1 MRANRLAAVAEVPWE
16 NLLLGGHYESG
27 VYPVALQLV
36 DLPIIRAVQKLENI
50 NQADGRLPVCAYS
63 AELSGRRPDGS
74 RYKVLVKGDDQHGLP
89 YGADGDI
96 FFALFKIADEMADS
110 DRTGLFSTGEFPDP
124 TVGMIARAMG
134 RPMNGDTSRRIR
146 EALHRLSHVRIEMH
160 VNQQA
165 SDIGL
170 ALLTNCGDNVS
181 ADDMSADSVRRVF
194 QPAEPDGSPVR
205 PARKGADTI
214 GVLHVLEYAVKRT
227 YDRREE
233 GEDWIAHL
241 QINPVWLRELAGG
254 WAAWI
259 NVERYIGLRSPIA
272 KRLYQLFAG
281 ESARGVA
288 APWTVELRD
297 LQTRCGMAG
306 LSRRPAA
313 VRASV
318 EEAAAELVNCEVLS
332 AVQSEKMKRG
342 RYTFT
347 FVPGPQL
354 RMAALLRGV
363 GALDVRELRIQRM
376 LLRHFGVTRENADR
390 MLAERSSRVY
400 EALQYLLYVRDIDHT
415 RVKRSW
421 SAYLLKLVDGDANFS
436 GDVRYQQW
444 LARRRRGMVTS
455 PGGGSS
461 SVSQGDEEHRGT
473 ADSAVSRPRVLGDIA
488 LVPPLPRV
496 PLIDAARTMAVS
508 SHAAELWSVVRPRA
522 AARYPSTHAVYVED
536 LAAYDLVDDTLT
548 CVTATA
554 FTLQM
559 LERAGLLPIEREL
572 QGETDNR
579 VSRIQVEIFDPARHT
594 MHS

>member
-1 MRANRLAAVAEVPWE
+1 MAGNGLVQISDPPWE
-16 NLLLGGHYESG
+16 ELLLGSGRGGG

-36 DLPIIRAVQKLENI
+36 DLPIIRAVQKLERI
-50 NQADGRLPVCAYS
+50 DQVTGRLPGFAYS
-63 AELSGRRPDGS
+63 AELNGRRADGS
-74 RYKVLVKGDDQHGLP
+74 QYRVVVKGDDQHGLP

-96 FFALFKIADEMADS
+96 FFALFKIADEMPAG
-110 DRTGLFSTGEFPDP
+110 DRARLFSNGEFPDP

-165 SDIGL
+165 SNIGL
-170 ALLTNCGDNVS
+170 ALLSDGAGNDPGEILS
-181 ADDMSADSVRRVF
+181 GERVR
-194 QPAEPDGSPVR
+194 PAVRPVEPDGLPV
-205 PARKGADTI
+205 PQARKGTATI
-214 GVLHVLEYAVKRT
+214 GVLHILEYAVKRT

-259 NVERYIGLRSPIA
+259 NVERYVALRSPIA

-281 ESARGVA
+281 ESARGVT
-288 APWTVELRD
+288 APWSMTLSDLR
-297 LQTRCGMAG
+297 LRCGMAG
-306 LSRRPAA
+306 VSRRPAA

-318 EEAAAELVNCEVLS
+318 EEASSELVSCEVL
-332 AVQSEKMKRG
+332 AQAEWEKASRG
-342 RYTFT
+342 RYVFT
-347 FVPGPQL
+347 FMPGLQL

-363 GALDVRELRIQRM
+363 GALDARELRIQRM
-376 LLRHFGVTRENADR
+376 LLRHFGVTRESADR
-390 MLAERSSRVY
+390 MLAERPSRVY

-444 LARRRRGMVTS
+444 LAHQRRGVT
-455 PGGGSS
+455 GSGYR
-461 SVSQGDEEHRGT
+461 VHENQQT
-473 ADSAVSRPRVLGDIA
+473 AGPIVLRPRNLDDIA
-488 LVPPLPRV
+488 LAPPAQRV
-496 PLIDAARTMAVS
+496 PIIDAARTAAIS
-508 SHAAELWSVVRPRA
+508 PDAAELWSVVRPKA

-536 LAAYDLVDDTLT
+536 LAAFDLVGDTLT
-548 CVTATA
+548 CVTASA

-559 LERAGLLPIEREL
+559 LERVGLLGIESEL
-572 QGETDNR
+572 RSETADR
-579 VSRIQVEIFDPARHT
+579 VSKIQLEVFDPGRHT
-594 MHS
+594 TSG

>member
-1 MRANRLAAVAEVPWE
+1 MRASELGSVAEVPWE
-16 NLLLGGHYESG
+16 DLLLGRLRESG
-27 VYPVALQLV
+27 VYPIALQLV
-36 DLPIIRAVQKLENI
+36 DLPIIRAVQKLEIAEKAGN
-50 NQADGRLPVCAYS
+50 RLPVCAYT
-63 AELSGRRPDGS
+63 AELNGRRPDGS
-74 RYKVLVKGDDQHGLP
+74 QYRVVVKGDDRHGLP

-96 FFALFKIADEMADS
+96 FFALFKIADEMTDAD
-110 DRTGLFSTGEFPDP
+110 RVNLFSTGEFRDP
-124 TVGMIARAMG
+124 SIGMIARAMG

-160 VNQQA
+160 VNQQVA
-165 SDIGL
+165 DIGL
-170 ALLTNCGDNVS
+170 ALLGDGS
-181 ADDMSADSVRRVF
+181 ARSSVDSQIAHDGKPVL
-194 QPAEPDGSPVR
+194 QPAEPDGPPVPR
-205 PARKGADTI
+205 PRKGADTI
-214 GVLHVLEYAVKRT
+214 GVIHVLEYAVKRS

-259 NVERYIGLRSPIA
+259 NVERYVALRSPIA

-288 APWTVELRD
+288 TPWTVELSD
-297 LQTRCGMAG
+297 LQSRCGMAG

-313 VRASV
+313 VRVSV
-318 EEAAAELVNCEVLS
+318 EEAAAELVNSEVLS
-332 AVQSEKMKRG
+332 SVQCEKVSRG
-342 RYTFT
+342 RYVFT
-347 FVPGPQL
+347 FVPGAQL

-363 GALDVRELRIQRM
+363 GALNVRELRIQRM

-390 MLAERSSRVY
+390 ILAERPSRVH

-444 LARRRRGMVTS
+444 LARRRRGVVNW
-455 PGGGSS
+455 PGNVSS
-461 SVSQGDEEHRGT
+461 RAVRGDDEHHST
-473 ADSAVSRPRVLGDIA
+473 TESTVARPRVLGDIA
-488 LVPPLPRV
+488 LVPPLPRI
-496 PLIDAARTMAVS
+496 PLIDASRTAAVS
-508 SHAAELWSVVRPRA
+508 TDAAELWSAVRTKA
-522 AARYPSTHAVYVED
+522 AAQYPSTHAVYVED
-536 LAAYDLVDDTLT
+536 LAAFDLVDDTLT

-559 LERAGLLPIEREL
+559 LERAGFVAIEKEL
-572 QGETDNR
+572 QGKTDNR
-579 VSRIQVEIFDPARHT
+579 VSRLRVEIFDPARHT
-594 MHS
+594 THF